1 MSLPPSALE
10 TSVHRAE
17 QAWNQQQLATAVT
30 QPDFRLWTYS
40 APAVVLGCSQR
51 GLVSEEQSVQ
61 RAGLDLVQR
70 HAGGGAVL
78 VGPWMLSAS
87 IALPSSHPLVTA
99 SAVQSYRWLGELFVS
114 VLSEAG
120 IATEALTPEA
130 AKASQQRNAN
140 SELGWACFAGLSP
153 WEVVVGRRKIV
164 GLAQVRRRTGNLL
177 VAGLLLDRP
186 EWPLLCRAMG
196 KPVEQAMALESCTTS
211 CAEQAGRIIAVTDM
225 AAALDRALRDVLALA
240 VAER

>member
-1 MSLPPSALE
+1 MSAPTIAAE
-10 TSVHRAE
+10 MAVHRAE
-17 QAWNQQQLATAVT
+17 QAWNQQQLATPVT
-30 QPDFRLWTYS
+30 QADFRLWHYR

-51 GLVSEEQSVQ
+51 GLVSEAQSVQ

-87 IALPSSHPLVTA
+87 IVLPASHPLVTA

-114 VLSEAG
+114 VLSGTG
-120 IATEALTPEA
+120 IATEALAPEA
-130 AKASQQRNAN
+130 AKASQQRHAN

-153 WEVVVGRRKIV
+153 WEVVVDQRKIV

-186 EWPLLCRAMG
+186 EWPLLCQAMG
-196 KPVEQAMALESCTTS
+196 KPVEQASALERCTTS
-211 CAEQAGRIIAVTDM
+211 YAEQAGRVIATTDL
-225 AAALDRALRDVLALA
+225 ATALDAALRDALALPM
-240 VAER
+240 AER